1 MFGVTPGRKKSACMV
16 GKSGV
21 GDTPLR
27 LEVAHNVMKT
37 LTTEYDFTQSSS

>member
-1 MFGVTPGRKKSACMV
+1 MFGATLDRKKTAFMV

-27 LEVAHNVMKT
+27 LEVAHYVMRN
-37 LTTEYDFTQSSS
+37 LTNEFDFTQSPS